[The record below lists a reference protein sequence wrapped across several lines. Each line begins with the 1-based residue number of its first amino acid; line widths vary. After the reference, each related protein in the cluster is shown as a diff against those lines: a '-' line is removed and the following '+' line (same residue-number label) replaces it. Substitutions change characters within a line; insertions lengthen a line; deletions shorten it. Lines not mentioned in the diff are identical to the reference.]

1 MSSRAQLLSALA
13 RPDAA
18 KVLREMDRDGQL
30 TAALPELEAGRGFE
44 QPELHFYDVLDHNL
58 AAVAAFDAVVAGG
71 PDTVEFHESLSWLDV
86 NESLEREIDGVSLR
100 TLTRLAC
107 LVHDVAKPATA
118 TFSEGRLR
126 FPRHGPRGSD
136 LMRVRLPELGF
147 EAESTDLVARLIRYH
162 LRPRELVR
170 PWPPSDHA
178 VRRFANDLH
187 GHVLPLLLVN
197 LCDGMA
203 TRGPGYTRENFRR
216 HCGFAS
222 YVLARSISAFDE
234 PESPL
239 LTGDDL
245 MGELGME
252 SGRTMGAILTS
263 VRRAQL
269 EGAVLDRGSALA
281 LARSILAEFAGE
293 GSQAPG

>member
-1 MSSRAQLLSALA
+1 MDALA
-13 RPDAA
+13 RRDAA
-18 KVLREMDRDGQL
+18 TALRDMDRDGNL
-30 TAALPELEAGRGFE
+30 ALAIPELEAGREFE
-44 QPELHFYDVLDHNL
+44 QPELHYYNVLDHNL
-58 AAVAAFDAVVAGG
+58 AAVAAFDAVVAGR
-71 PDTVEFHESLSWLDV
+71 PETRELHESLSWLNL
-86 NESLEREIDGVSLR
+86 NETLEREVDGVSLLA
-100 TLTRLAC
+100 LTRLAC

-118 TFSEGRLR
+118 IFAEGRLR

-136 LMRVRLPELGF
+136 LMRLRLPVLGF
-147 EAESTDLVARLIRYH
+147 EAASTDFVCGMVRYH

-178 VRRFANDLH
+178 VRRFANDLD

-203 TRGPGYTRENFRR
+203 TRGPGYTRENFSR
-216 HCGFAS
+216 HCSFAS
-222 YVLARSISAFDE
+222 YVLARAISAFDE

-245 MGELGME
+245 MDELGME
-252 SGRTMGAILTS
+252 SGRTMGAVLTS

-269 EGAVLDRGSALA
+269 EGAVSDRGSALA
-281 LARSILAEFAGE
+281 LARSILAEIVKE